1 LQFPAS
7 PFWDFSLRLYAR
19 PGVASSCLR
28 LQERHGIDV
37 NILFCA
43 LWRGMAGQVC
53 TRRDIVRMVG
63 RVRALHEEVVKP
75 LRTARTALKGLLATE
90 AGEHV
95 PAMGA
100 LRAAIKKD
108 ELDAEHLE
116 QIVLA
121 AASPNASVQPG
132 GADLAKVN
140 ATVYF
145 AVHGAKLGRR
155 DHSDLAGILGA
166 LDGETTAA
174 GDSLRAPANRLG
186 RRRVL
191 ARAGGG
197 A

>member
-1 LQFPAS
+1 MPFPAS

-19 PGVASSCLR
+19 PGVAASCLR

-37 NILFCA
+37 NILFCC
-43 LWRGMAGQVC
+43 LWRGMAGQGC
-53 TRRDIVRMVG
+53 TRRDVARMVG

-75 LRTARTALKGLLATE
+75 LRTARTALKRLLATE
-90 AGEHV
+90 AGEHG

-100 LRAAIKKD
+100 VRAAIKKA

-116 QIVLA
+116 QIVLTA
-121 AASPNASVQPG
+121 LPPKVSVRPG
-132 GADLAKVN
+132 GADLARTN

-145 AVHGAKLGRR
+145 AVHGAKLGRG
-155 DHSDLAGILGA
+155 DHSDLAAILGA
-166 LDGETTAA
+166 LDAEATTT
-174 GDSLRAPANRLG
+174 GDSPRAAANRLG
-186 RRRVL
+186 RRRPL